1 MAQGVAPSLR
11 LQAETS
17 KGVPWLVL
25 SASVVVS
32 PAVFSGDMQA
42 SWNWEASFSVQWPS
56 EAQWS
61 FSLGWAP
68 TNVCPWGDFMP
79 IPAVSVQ
86 VNPSQ
91 SCWVAGMGQMLDSSE
106 AGHQFVLFT
115 TPSLRG
121 FGLTGFFLFVAG
133 TWGELTLPLPNQVP
147 LSDLHCLHLSE
158 GSREALPSLSCLEK
172 IHLSSLLGA
181 NSPCCSDYTCNSAEG
196 RTGGSRPAWAGPCI
210 QVEGKREE
218 RKSTLSQKMFEPRR
232 SQIQPFN

>member
-1 MAQGVAPSLR
+1 MPLWLCPPQCFQETCRLPEIGKPAFQCSGLLKPSGRFLLGGHLRMCAHEETLCPFQQSLFRWTLVRAAGWQGWDR
-11 LQAETS
+11 
-17 KGVPWLVL
+17 
-25 SASVVVS
+25 
-32 PAVFSGDMQA
+32 
-42 SWNWEASFSVQWPS
+42 
-56 EAQWS
+56 
-61 FSLGWAP
+61 
-68 TNVCPWGDFMP
+68 C
-79 IPAVSVQ
+79 
-86 VNPSQ
+86 
-91 SCWVAGMGQMLDSSE
+91 SSE

-218 RKSTLSQKMFEPRR
+218 RKGTLSQKMFEPRR